1 MAAEA
6 CAQVNLPHQGRR
18 KMGKGKWMHGTFKA
32 FANTA
37 VFLLHRAFGLFG
49 VSGMSLLSAAL
60 TALWAV
66 GSNSTWM

>member
-1 MAAEA
+1 
-6 CAQVNLPHQGRR
+6 
-18 KMGKGKWMHGTFKA
+18 MGKGKWMHGTFKA

-66 GSNSTWM
+66 GSNSIWM